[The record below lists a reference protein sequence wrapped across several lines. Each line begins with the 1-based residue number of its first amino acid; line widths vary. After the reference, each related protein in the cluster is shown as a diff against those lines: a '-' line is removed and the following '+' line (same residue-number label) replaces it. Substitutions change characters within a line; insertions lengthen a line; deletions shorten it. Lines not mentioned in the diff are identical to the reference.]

1 MRQNHALSCC
11 PFIHFYSFQHK
22 SHREHF
28 LLFILPTSRHSET
41 NEPGRVITHCK
52 GMSTA
57 RQHFALTLMV
67 NHACNLRC
75 TYCYTGA
82 KFSSPL
88 PLPTG
93 QAAIQRAFRSLI
105 PNGTL
110 NLGFFGGEPLL
121 EAPRILEWMTY
132 ARQLARESDKHVNF
146 TLTTN
151 GTVNHSQAWQVM
163 MAKELELAVSFD
175 GSPSIH
181 DRHRR
186 EVHGKATSA
195 TVQATIRRLLDA
207 GKEFRVVTVVRPD
220 NLADLPKGLEFLH
233 ALGVRAVDL
242 SLDLWTSWSSDD
254 AHALKT
260 LITDLSK
267 LWAQWLP
274 DFSLSWFDAKVAEL
288 ARLQKTTETVR
299 CGFGDGEIA
308 VAPSGR
314 LYPCERL
321 IGEDRPG
328 NPLCLPGNALEGT
341 DFLDSQARNFT
352 RCSPCSKCDLAYA
365 CDTFCRCSNFIRTG
379 DTNRPDGLLCLFNK
393 AVASTVADVLNNR
406 GPIPNSPFPIVI
418 PTKENCYA

>member
-1 MRQNHALSCC
+1 
-11 PFIHFYSFQHK
+11 
-22 SHREHF
+22 
-28 LLFILPTSRHSET
+28 
-41 NEPGRVITHCK
+41 
-52 GMSTA
+52 MSTA
-57 RQHFALTLMV
+57 RRHFSLTLMV

-82 KFSSPL
+82 KFSAPL
-88 PLPTG
+88 PFQTG
-93 QAAIQRAFRSLI
+93 QTAIRRAFRSLI

-110 NLGFFGGEPLL
+110 SLGFFGGEPLL
-121 EAPRILEWMTY
+121 EATRILEWMAY
-132 ARQLARESDKHVNF
+132 ARQLARESDKPVTF

-151 GTVNHSQAWQVM
+151 GTVSHPHAWQVM
-163 MAKELELAVSFD
+163 MADDLELAVSFD
-175 GSPSIH
+175 ASPSIH

-186 EVHGKATSA
+186 DVHGKTTSA

-220 NLADLPKGLEFLH
+220 NLADLLNGIEFLH
-233 ALGVRAVDL
+233 SLGVRAVDL
-242 SLDLWTSWSSDD
+242 SLDLWTSWSSRD
-254 AHALKT
+254 AHALQT
-260 LITDLSK
+260 LVTNLSK

-328 NPLCLPGNALEGT
+328 NPLCLPGNALEGN
-341 DFLDSQARNFT
+341 DFLDTQTSSFT
-352 RCSPCSKCDLAYA
+352 RGSPCSQCALAFA
-365 CDTFCRCSNFIRTG
+365 CDTVCRCSNFIRTG

-393 AVASTVADVLNNR
+393 AVATAVADALNKR
-406 GPIPNSPFPIVI
+406 SPTPNSPFPVAF